1 MADATVRIVSAADV
15 ACTSTTVAS
24 AILALEIS
32 NDFLLSLKREGKN
45 FLEETNKVIGGQ
57 AIVLDV
63 NCIRLQSSFE
73 KAAGK
78 LATKFTKAKG
88 SWERNKIKRGKTLVI
103 IAFKYMYI
111 YIVLH
116 MRESIRALLPL

>member
-1 MADATVRIVSAADV
+1 MRILSRADV

-32 NDFLLSLKREGKN
+32 NDFLLSLKREGKY

-63 NCIRLQSSFE
+63 NCLRLQSSFE

-78 LATKFTKAKG
+78 LATKFKAKG
-88 SWERNKIKRGKTLVI
+88 SWERNKIKCGKTRITVSS
-103 IAFKYMYI
+103 
-111 YIVLH
+111 
-116 MRESIRALLPL
+116 RETVNFAAVEERLQQAEVKDDNKRIR

>member
-1 MADATVRIVSAADV
+1 MRILSWADV

-32 NDFLLSLKREGKN
+32 NDFLLSLKREGKY

-63 NCIRLQSSFE
+63 NCLRLQSSFE

-78 LATKFTKAKG
+78 LATKFKAKG
-88 SWERNKIKRGKTLVI
+88 SWERNKIKCGKTRITVSS
-103 IAFKYMYI
+103 
-111 YIVLH
+111 
-116 MRESIRALLPL
+116 RETVNFAAVEERLQQAEVKDDNKRIR

>member
-1 MADATVRIVSAADV
+1 MRIVSAADV
-15 ACTSTTVAS
+15 TCTSTTVAS

-57 AIVLDV
+57 AIVLYV
-63 NCIRLQSSFE
+63 NCIWLQSSFE

-78 LATKFTKAKG
+78 LATKFTNAKG
-88 SWERNKIKRGKTLVI
+88 SWERNKIKPGRHASL
-103 IAFKYMYI
+103 
-111 YIVLH
+111 
-116 MRESIRALLPL
+116 